1 MLRRVLVL
9 LLALL
14 IAPPGVAQDI
24 RPEAIAQIEALI
36 REKQA
41 RTPTEQKLDSN
52 LLSAARM
59 VARRAAGDTR
69 PAPAFVDAFIAEEVA
84 PDRTVHVTIRAIVS
98 DDLTAY
104 IRSLG
109 ASEVAVF
116 ARFDTVTARLP
127 LDALLTLAARPD
139 VSFIAPLEKATT
151 NRDDRGPTGLD
162 DPASPKLSITPKV
175 GAATS
180 QGVVAHGADK
190 SHATGVTGV
199 GSKVCVLSDGINTL
213 ATQQATGDLPAS
225 VSVLPGQAGNG
236 DEGTAMLEIVYD
248 MAPGAP
254 LGYAT
259 GFGGIAQMATNIL
272 NLGAAGC
279 DVIVDDVSYFLEPA
293 FQDGPIAQAVASV
306 QAAGALYFS
315 SAANSGNLTK
325 STSGTWEGDWVAS
338 GVLFDGFPT
347 QLFGAFPY
355 DVLTKRGSVITLK
368 WSDPQ
373 GGSANDYDLYVL
385 DPSGSTIVNASFN
398 SQTGTQDPVEGVG
411 CDATTCPTNALV
423 IVVQYSGAARAL
435 RLDTHR
441 GTLSVAT
448 AGSTYGHNATPS
460 LSVAA
465 VNVATAAGGSFVGG
479 VANPVETFSSDG
491 PRKLFYQPNGA
502 AITPGNVLFATNGG
516 TTLPKVDLAAADG
529 VVTTQLP
536 GGLNP
541 FFGTSAAAPHAAAL
555 AALVWSAKPSA
566 TAAAVQSALLGSA
579 LDIEAAGFDRDSGVG
594 IVMAP
599 AAVRAVLT
607 PLTVGKQFAPSTV
620 AAGGTSTLTITLTNP
635 NAVALQGVAFTD
647 TYPAGIA
654 NAASPNTGVSGAGCS
669 GTRAATPGGGS
680 FAVTAGVVPAGGTCS
695 FFVTVTGSSPGS
707 FTDSSGAVTTP
718 IALNSPA
725 ASATLTVGAPPSS
738 NANLANLVFSG
749 GPLTPPFASGTLSYS
764 ASVTSA
770 SNTVTVTPT
779 VADPTA
785 TVKVNGVTVAS
796 GSPSGPITL
805 NVGPNVITVLV
816 TAQDGVTTKTY
827 TINATYATV
836 SCVYSLSPL
845 DLPNFAAGG
854 GPANVVVTVPSG
866 CPVTATS
873 FQPWVVV
880 TGITPSGGTTTVSL
894 QIGANSGTARAT
906 AIRVADR
913 LFLITQ
919 QGP

>member
-1 MLRRVLVL
+1 MLRRALFL

-14 IAPPGVAQDI
+14 IAPPGVAQSI

-36 REKQA
+36 QEKRA
-41 RTPTEQKLDSN
+41 RTPAEQKLDSS
-52 LLSAARM
+52 LLQAART

-69 PAPAFVDAFIAEEVA
+69 PALPFVDSFIAEEVA
-84 PDRTVHVTIRAIVS
+84 PDRTVHVTIRATVS

-139 VSFIAPLEKATT
+139 VRFIGPLEKATT
-151 NRDDRGPTGLD
+151 NRDDRGAMGLD
-162 DPASPKLSITPKV
+162 DPTSSKLSITPKV

-199 GSKVCVLSDGINTL
+199 GRKACVLSDGVNTL
-213 ATQQATGDLPAS
+213 AARQATGDLPAS
-225 VSVLPGQAGNG
+225 VSVLPGQAGSG

-248 MAPGAP
+248 MAPGAS

-259 GFGGIAQMATNIL
+259 GFGGIASMATNII
-272 NLGAAGC
+272 NLRAAGC

-325 STSGTWEGDWVAS
+325 GTSGTWEGDWVAS

-347 QLFGAFPY
+347 QLFGALPY
-355 DVLTKRGSVITLK
+355 DVLTNRGSVITLK

-385 DPSGSTIVNASFN
+385 DPSGTTIVNASFN
-398 SQTGTQDPVEGVG
+398 SQTGTQDPVEGVS
-411 CDATTCPTNALV
+411 CSTTTCPINALV
-423 IVVQYSGAARAL
+423 VVVQYSGAARAL

-448 AGSTYGHNATPS
+448 SGSTYGHNATPS

-465 VNVATAAGGSFVGG
+465 VNVATASGGSFVGG
-479 VANPVETFSSDG
+479 GANPVEPFSSDG
-491 PRKLFYQPNGA
+491 PRKLFYQPSGA

-516 TTLPKVDLAAADG
+516 TTLQKVDLAAADG
-529 VVTTQLP
+529 VVTTTP
-536 GGLNP
+536 GFIP

-566 TAAAVQSALLGSA
+566 TAVAVQNALLGSA
-579 LDIEAAGFDRDSGVG
+579 LDIEAPGVDRDSGVG

-607 PLTVGKQFAPSTV
+607 PLTVGKQFAPSTI

-669 GTRAATPGGGS
+669 GTRAATPGGAS
-680 FAVTAGVVPAGGTCS
+680 FAVTAGVVPAGGACS
-695 FFVTVTGSSPGS
+695 FFVTVTGSSPGA
-707 FTDSSGAVTTP
+707 FTDSSGAVSTP

-749 GPLTPPFASGTLSYS
+749 GPLTPPFASSTLSYT
-764 ASVTSA
+764 ASVFSA

-805 NVGPNVITVLV
+805 AVGPNVITVLV

-827 TINATYATV
+827 TINATLHGRFLRVLAVAAGPAELRGGRRPGERRRHRAQRLPGHGGVV
-836 SCVYSLSPL
+836 SALGHRHWRHAQRRN
-845 DLPNFAAGG
+845 DDRFAADWREFRCGSGHGDPGG
-854 GPANVVVTVPSG
+854 
-866 CPVTATS
+866 
-873 FQPWVVV
+873 
-880 TGITPSGGTTTVSL
+880 
-894 QIGANSGTARAT
+894 
-906 AIRVADR
+906 
-913 LFLITQ
+913 
-919 QGP
+919 

>member
-1 MLRRVLVL
+1 V
-9 LLALL
+9 
-14 IAPPGVAQDI
+14 Q
-24 RPEAIAQIEALI
+24 
-36 REKQA
+36 
-41 RTPTEQKLDSN
+41 
-52 LLSAARM
+52 
-59 VARRAAGDTR
+59 
-69 PAPAFVDAFIAEEVA
+69 
-84 PDRTVHVTIRAIVS
+84 VTIRATVS
-98 DDLTAY
+98 DDLTAF

-116 ARFDTVTARLP
+116 PRFDTVTARLP

-139 VSFIAPLEKATT
+139 VRFIGPIEKAIT
-151 NRDDRGPTGLD
+151 NRDDRGAMGLD
-162 DPASPKLSITPKV
+162 DAAVSRLSITPKV

-190 SHATGVTGV
+190 SHASGVTGV
-199 GSKVCVLSDGINTL
+199 GSKVCVLSDGINSL
-213 ATQQATGDLPAS
+213 AARQGTGDLPAT
-225 VSVLPGQAGNG
+225 VSVLPGQAGSG

-259 GFGGIAQMATNIL
+259 GFGGIALMATNIL
-272 NLGAAGC
+272 NLRAAGC

-293 FQDGPIAQAVASV
+293 FQDGDIAQAVASV
-306 QAAGALYFS
+306 QASGALYFS
-315 SAANSGNLTK
+315 SAANSGSLTK
-325 STSGTWEGDWVAS
+325 GTSGTWEGDWVSS
-338 GVLFDGFPT
+338 GVPLGGLPT
-347 QLFGAFPY
+347 QLFGTNPY
-355 DVLTKRGSVITLK
+355 DALTKRGSVITLK

-373 GGSANDYDLYVL
+373 GGSGNDYDLYVL
-385 DPSGSTIVNASFN
+385 DPTGSAIVNASFN
-398 SQTGTQDPVEGVG
+398 TQDGTQDPVEGVG
-411 CDATTCPTNALV
+411 CDATTCPTNAL
-423 IVVQYSGAARAL
+423 IVVLLYSGAPRAL

-465 VNVATAAGGSFVGG
+465 VNVATAGGGSFTGG
-479 VANPVETFSSDG
+479 LANPVEPFSSDG

-502 AITPGNVLFATNGG
+502 AITPGNVLFNSNGG
-516 TTLPKVDLAAADG
+516 TTLAKVDLAAADG
-529 VVTTQLP
+529 VVTTTP
-536 GGLNP
+536 GFIP

-566 TAAAVQSALLGSA
+566 TATDVKSALLASA
-579 LDIEAAGFDRDSGVG
+579 LDIEAPGVDRDSGVG

-599 AAVRAVLT
+599 AAVRAVLS
-607 PLTVGKQFAPSTV
+607 PLTVGKQFAPASI

-654 NAASPNTGVSGAGCS
+654 NAASPNTGVTGTGCS
-669 GTRAATPGGGS
+669 GTRSAAPGGGS

-707 FTDSSGAVTTP
+707 FTDSSGSVSTP

-725 ASATLTVGAPPSS
+725 ASATLTVGAPPSN
-738 NANLANLVFSG
+738 NANLSNLVFSG
-749 GPLTPPFASGTLSYS
+749 GPLTPPFASGTTSYT
-764 ASVTSA
+764 ASVFSA
-770 SNTVTVTPT
+770 GTTVTVTPT
-779 VADPTA
+779 VADATA

-805 NVGPNVITVLV
+805 AVGPNAITVLV

-827 TINATYATV
+827 TINATYTAV

-845 DLPNFAAGG
+845 DLPNFAARGVAVRG
-854 GPANVVVTVPSG
+854 RSG
-866 CPVTATS
+866 RHLP
-873 FQPWVVV
+873 
-880 TGITPSGGTTTVSL
+880 I
-894 QIGANSGTARAT
+894 
-906 AIRVADR
+906 
-913 LFLITQ
+913 
-919 QGP
+919 

>member
-1 MLRRVLVL
+1 
-9 LLALL
+9 
-14 IAPPGVAQDI
+14 
-24 RPEAIAQIEALI
+24 
-36 REKQA
+36 
-41 RTPTEQKLDSN
+41 
-52 LLSAARM
+52 
-59 VARRAAGDTR
+59 
-69 PAPAFVDAFIAEEVA
+69 VA
-84 PDRTVHVTIRAIVS
+84 PDRTVHVTIRATVS

-139 VSFIAPLEKATT
+139 VRFIGPLEKATT
-151 NRDDRGPTGLD
+151 NRDDRGATGLD
-162 DPASPKLSITPKV
+162 DSALSKLSITPKV

-180 QGVVAHGADK
+180 QGVAAHGADK

-199 GSKVCVLSDGINTL
+199 GRKACVLSDGVNTL
-213 ATQQATGDLPAS
+213 AARQATGDLPAS
-225 VSVLPGQAGNG
+225 VSVLPGQAGSG

-248 MAPGAP
+248 MAPGAS

-259 GFGGIAQMATNIL
+259 GFGGIASMATNII
-272 NLGAAGC
+272 NLRAAGC
-279 DVIVDDVSYFLEPA
+279 DVIVDDVSYFLEAA

-325 STSGTWEGDWVAS
+325 GTSGTWEGDWTPS
-338 GVLFDGFPT
+338 GYTFNGSPV
-347 QLFGAFPY
+347 QLFGVDPWNM
-355 DVLTKRGSVITLK
+355 LTKRGSVITLK

-385 DPSGSTIVNASFN
+385 DPTASTVLAASTNA
-398 SQTGTQDPVEGVG
+398 QTGTQDPVEGVS
-411 CDATTCPTNALV
+411 CSTTTCPVNALV
-423 IVVQYSGAARAL
+423 VVVQYSGAARAL

-448 AGSTYGHNATPS
+448 SGSTYGHNATPS

-465 VNVATAAGGSFVGG
+465 VNVATAGGGSFVGG
-479 VANPVETFSSDG
+479 GANPVENFSSDG

-516 TTLPKVDLAAADG
+516 TTLAKVDLAAADG
-529 VVTTQLP
+529 VVTTTP
-536 GGLNP
+536 GFIP

-566 TAAAVQSALLGSA
+566 TAAAVKTALLGSA
-579 LDIEAAGFDRDSGVG
+579 LDIEAPGVDRDSGVG

-607 PLTVGKQFAPSTV
+607 PLTVGKQFAPASI

-647 TYPAGIA
+647 TYPSGIA

-669 GTRAATPGGGS
+669 GTRVATPGGGS
-680 FAVTAGVVPAGGTCS
+680 FAVTAGVVPAGGACS

-707 FTDSSGAVTTP
+707 FTDSSGAVSTP

-725 ASATLTVGAPPSS
+725 ASATLTVGAPPSN

-749 GPLTPPFASGTLSYS
+749 GPLTPPFASGTLSYT

-805 NVGPNVITVLV
+805 SVGPNVITVLV

-827 TINATYATV
+827 TINATYTAV

-880 TGITPSGGTTTVSL
+880 TGVTPSGGTTTVSL
-894 QIGANSGTARAT
+894 QIGANAGPARAT

-913 LFLITQ
+913 LFLVRQ
-919 QGP
+919 LGP

>member
-1 MLRRVLVL
+1 MLRRALVL

-14 IAPPGVAQDI
+14 IAPAGAAQSI
-24 RPEAIAQIEALI
+24 RAEAIAQIEALI
-36 REKQA
+36 QEKRA

-52 LLSAARM
+52 LLYAAQT
-59 VARRAAGDTR
+59 VSRRAAGDSR
-69 PAPAFVDAFIAEEVA
+69 PAPPFVDAFIAAEVA
-84 PDRTVHVTIRAIVS
+84 QDRTVHVSIRANVS

-109 ASEVAVF
+109 ATEVAVF

-127 LDALLTLAARPD
+127 LDALLTLAARSD
-139 VSFIAPLEKATT
+139 VRFIGPLEKATT
-151 NRDDRGPTGLD
+151 NRDDRGATGLD
-162 DPASPKLSITPKV
+162 DAAVSRLSIAPKV

-199 GSKVCVLSDGINTL
+199 GSKVCVLSDGINSL
-213 ATQQATGDLPAS
+213 AARQGTGDLPAS
-225 VSVLPGQAGNG
+225 VSVLAGQAGNG

-259 GFGGIAQMATNIL
+259 GFGGIASMATNII
-272 NLGAAGC
+272 NLRAAGC
-279 DVIVDDVSYFLEPA
+279 AVIVDDVSYFFEPA

-325 STSGTWEGDWVAS
+325 GTSGTWEGDWVAS

-347 QLFGAFPY
+347 QRFGALPY

-373 GGSANDYDLYVL
+373 GGSGNDYDLYVL
-385 DPSGSTIVNASFN
+385 DPTGSAIVNASFN
-398 SQTGTQDPVEGVG
+398 SQSGTQDPVEGVG
-411 CDATTCPTNALV
+411 CDATTCPTNAL
-423 IVVQYSGAARAL
+423 IVVVQFSGVARAL

-448 AGSTYGHNATPS
+448 AGSSYGHNATPS

-465 VNVATAAGGSFVGG
+465 VNVATAGGGSFVGG
-479 VANPVETFSSDG
+479 GANPVEPFSSDG

-502 AITPGNVLFATNGG
+502 AITPGNVLFAGNGG
-516 TTLPKVDLAAADG
+516 TTLAKVDLAAADG
-529 VVTTQLP
+529 VVTTTP
-536 GGLNP
+536 GFIP

-566 TAAAVQSALLGSA
+566 TAAAVKSALLGSA
-579 LDIEAAGFDRDSGVG
+579 LDIEAPGVDRDSGVG

-607 PLTVGKQFAPSTV
+607 PLSVAKQFAPATI
-620 AAGGTSTLTITLTNP
+620 ATGGTSTLTITLTNP
-635 NAVALQGVAFTD
+635 NAVALQGVTFTD
-647 TYPAGIA
+647 TYPSGIA
-654 NAASPNTGVSGAGCS
+654 NAASPNTGVTGTGCS
-669 GTRAATPGGGS
+669 GTRAAAPGGGS
-680 FAVTAGVVPAGGTCS
+680 FAVTAGVVPAGGTCN
-695 FFVTVTGSSPGS
+695 FFVSVTGSSPGS
-707 FTDSSGAVTTP
+707 FTDSSGAVSTP

-725 ASATLTVGAPPSS
+725 ASATLTVSPPLSS

-749 GPLTPPFASGTLSYS
+749 GALAPPFASGTLAYT
-764 ASVTSA
+764 ASVFSA
-770 SNTVTVTPT
+770 GNTVTVTPT
-779 VADPTA
+779 VADATA

-805 NVGPNVITVLV
+805 AVGPNVITVLV

-827 TINATYATV
+827 TINATYTAV

-866 CPVTATS
+866 CPVTAAS
-873 FQPWVVV
+873 YQPWVVV

-894 QIGANSGTARAT
+894 QIGANAGSPRAT

-913 LFLITQ
+913 LFLIRQ
-919 QGP
+919 LGP